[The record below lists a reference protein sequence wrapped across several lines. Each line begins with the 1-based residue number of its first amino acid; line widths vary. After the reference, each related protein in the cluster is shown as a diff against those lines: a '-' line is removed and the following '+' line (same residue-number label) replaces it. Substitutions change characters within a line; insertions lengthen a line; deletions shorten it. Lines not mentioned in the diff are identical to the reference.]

1 MKIIYHDAA
10 EPTFALYQCID
21 LKQAADFFISEFGSR
36 VPSFLVGLIKMTY
49 SWLSN
54 IHYSMIIVG
63 SKNPTTLSAG
73 AVSRV
78 NDAIKSLT
86 DVSSGYQY
94 NFVYAAVA
102 RLFGYN
108 GANTYAVSD
117 LAVID
122 QT

>member
-21 LKQAADFFISEFGSR
+21 LKQAADLFISEYGSNA
-36 VPSFLVGLIKMTY
+36 PSFFVSLIKMTY
-49 SWLSN
+49 SWLSK

-63 SKNPTTLSAG
+63 SKNPTTLSAA

-78 NDAIKSLT
+78 NNAIKSLT
-86 DVSSGYQY
+86 DVPSGYQY